1 MGGIELLAES
11 IGEELRRRLP
21 GQRKT
26 QREALAL
33 LVATM
38 LDVRSANLMELA
50 AALPRTAER
59 IDMRYQ
65 WVARV
70 LANPLIDCDVV
81 MAPFAREVLARA
93 ARLGRVELILDQ
105 SKLSDRHQVLMLALR
120 FGERALPLA
129 WRVEQTAGPIGLAQQ
144 RALLDLLAAWLPV
157 AGAEVVV
164 LADRFYGTPGL
175 IAACAARGWDYRLR
189 LKSSLRV
196 FVPGQAA
203 SVRVDDIAQQ
213 QPYLSGVELTVAGR
227 VRTNIGVIH
236 DPGHDESWIVAMSAK
251 PRYLTTLD
259 YARRWGIEPMFSDF
273 KSRGFG
279 LDDTQIRYPDRLARL
294 VLVVALALYCA
305 VSTGLWDQANHPLP
319 AEVRPARKR
328 PKKVARSLTSSFTRG
343 LRRIANLLQAALRL
357 PTLWAASG

>member
-59 IDMRYQ
+59 IDRRYQ

-93 ARLGRVELILDQ
+93 AGLGRVELILDQ

-129 WRVEQTAGPIGLAQQ
+129 WRVEQTPGCPWRE
-144 RALLDLLAAWLPV
+144 RALSCW
-157 AGAEVVV
+157 
-164 LADRFYGTPGL
+164 
-175 IAACAARGWDYRLR
+175 
-189 LKSSLRV
+189 
-196 FVPGQAA
+196 
-203 SVRVDDIAQQ
+203 
-213 QPYLSGVELTVAGR
+213 
-227 VRTNIGVIH
+227 RTG
-236 DPGHDESWIVAMSAK
+236 S
-251 PRYLTTLD
+251 T
-259 YARRWGIEPMFSDF
+259 
-273 KSRGFG
+273 
-279 LDDTQIRYPDRLARL
+279 ARL
-294 VLVVALALYCA
+294 
-305 VSTGLWDQANHPLP
+305 G
-319 AEVRPARKR
+319 
-328 PKKVARSLTSSFTRG
+328 
-343 LRRIANLLQAALRL
+343 
-357 PTLWAASG
+357 